1 VSLAVR
7 AESVVTRPR
16 FVRKNLAGVRF
27 AVNVFIA
34 SAILWFLLRRI
45 ADTTPMWAISSMIA
59 SSDPE
64 VTEAARLFKCRV
76 INTAVGCAVGL
87 LFLLIGGSND
97 WMLPLALAAAILV
110 SSYLVRIPTMWRQA
124 PITAAIVIAA
134 SLTLQSKAIG
144 LEYGLKK
151 VEEVFVGS
159 LMGLAVSYTMS
170 RLWPLPDPSPAD

>member
-1 VSLAVR
+1 VSPAVR
-7 AESVVTRPR
+7 AGFVVRWRR
-16 FVRKNLAGVRF
+16 FVHKNLAGVRF
-27 AVNVFIA
+27 AANVFIA
-34 SAILWFLLRRI
+34 SAILWFILRRI
-45 ADTTPMWAISSMIA
+45 ANTTPMWAISSMIA
-59 SSDPE
+59 SSDPH
-64 VTEAARLFKCRV
+64 VKKAARLFRCRV

-87 LFLLIGGSND
+87 LFLLVGGSND

-151 VEEVFVGS
+151 VEEVFVGC

-170 RLWPLPDPSPAD
+170 RLWPLTDPRED